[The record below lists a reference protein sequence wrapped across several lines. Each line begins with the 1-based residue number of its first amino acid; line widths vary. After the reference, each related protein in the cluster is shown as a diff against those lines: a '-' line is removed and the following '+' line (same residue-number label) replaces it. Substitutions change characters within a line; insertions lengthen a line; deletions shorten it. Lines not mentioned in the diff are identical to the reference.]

1 MAALSAL
8 VFSLSWWLGLY
19 LLARDPRKPV
29 LAFSAI
35 GLCSFATAVA
45 LDAVRLVTHSALLG
59 HVEIYLVAVPG
70 VAWFAVLVELARPC
84 DTGRV
89 RTGEL
94 LLVGGVGALTLV
106 GATLARSVDGPLR
119 LGHVV
124 MCVVISASTL
134 GAMIAALRR
143 RVQTIP
149 VVGLVITATMFFA
162 LANAILIIPLGV
174 VPSWLALASTGCDVL
189 GLGVAVALWDAFDEG
204 QALRADMLRSFTGA
218 GAVVSLLG
226 GQMLIG
232 IALTRQQTT
241 AQIALTVL
249 LFTSLA
255 IATSVQVLADPLAG
269 LLDRLVFSR
278 SPLLRAHRETLRRT
292 QSALPLVSAD
302 PLDDFDD
309 DTFARLTRRALGHY
323 GDLSKLV
330 ANPLTALP
338 AIDERLAARGA
349 PDQPLERAIE
359 LKALLADRI
368 AAAQTARRRRLRHHR
383 AVALL
388 QLAVFPVRRGCAR
401 LRPER
406 HRRRSGPDRP
416 AGLAVVRHRGAA
428 AVAAQLAERRGPAHC
443 RRFARPGGCLQLAR
457 GDDARRE
464 AAREGAGHRPRRRC
478 AP

>member
-35 GLCSFATAVA
+35 GLCSFAMAVA
-45 LDAVRLVTHSALLG
+45 LDAVRLVTQSALLG
-59 HVEIYLVAVPG
+59 HVEIFLVAIPG
-70 VAWFAVLVELARPC
+70 VAWFAVLVELARPG
-84 DTGRV
+84 DGGRA
-89 RTGEL
+89 RTGEV
-94 LLVGGVGALTLV
+94 LLVGGVAALTLV
-106 GATLARSVDGPLR
+106 GATLAGSVSGPLR
-119 LGHVV
+119 LGHLV
-124 MCVVISASTL
+124 MFAVISTSTL

-143 RVQTIP
+143 RVQKIP
-149 VVGLVITATMFFA
+149 VVGLVITATLFFA

-189 GLGVAVALWDAFDEG
+189 ALGVAVALWDAFDEG

-218 GAVVSLLG
+218 GAVVLLLG

-255 IATSVQVLADPLAG
+255 IVTSVQVLADPLAG

-302 PLDDFDD
+302 PLEDFDE

-330 ANPLTALP
+330 ASPLTALP

-368 AAAQTARRRRLRHHR
+368 ARLKPRDGGDFGTTEQWRYYNALYFPYVVGVRAYAQNATAAGLDATARQAWQWFVTEVPQRSLHNWQN
-383 AVALL
+383 AA
-388 QLAVFPVRRGCAR
+388 AR
-401 LRPER
+401 LIAADLRGR
-406 HRRRSGPDRP
+406 V
-416 AGLAVVRHRGAA
+416 AVSS
-428 AVAAQLAERRGPAHC
+428 
-443 RRFARPGGCLQLAR
+443 
-457 GDDARRE
+457 
-464 AAREGAGHRPRRRC
+464 
-478 AP
+478 

>member
-19 LLARDPRKPV
+19 LLARGPRKPV
-29 LAFSAI
+29 LALAAV

-45 LDAVRLVTHSALLG
+45 LDAVRLVTQSALLG

-84 DTGRV
+84 DTGRA
-89 RTGEL
+89 RTGEV
-94 LLVGGVGALTLV
+94 LLVGGVAALTLI
-106 GATLARSVDGPLR
+106 GATLAGSVNGPLR
-119 LGHVV
+119 LGHLV
-124 MCVVISASTL
+124 MVAVISVSTL
-134 GAMIAALRR
+134 GAMVAALRR
-143 RVQTIP
+143 PAQPIP
-149 VVGLVITATMFFA
+149 VVGLVVIATLFFA

-189 GLGVAVALWDAFDEG
+189 SLGVAVALWDAFDEG
-204 QALRADMLRSFTGA
+204 QALRADMLRSFTGT
-218 GAVVSLLG
+218 GAVAVLLG

-241 AQIALTVL
+241 AQTALTVL

-278 SPLLRAHRETLRRT
+278 SPMLRADRETLRRT
-292 QSALPLVSAD
+292 QSALPLRSAD

-330 ANPLTALP
+330 ASPLTALP
-338 AIDERLAARGA
+338 AVDERLAARSA

-368 AAAQTARRRRLRHHR
+368 ARLKPRDCGDFGTTEQWRYYNSLYFPYVVGVRAYAQNATAAGLDATARQAWQWFVTEVPQRSLHNWQN
-383 AVALL
+383 AA
-388 QLAVFPVRRGCAR
+388 AR
-401 LRPER
+401 LIAADLRGR
-406 HRRRSGPDRP
+406 V
-416 AGLAVVRHRGAA
+416 AVSS
-428 AVAAQLAERRGPAHC
+428 
-443 RRFARPGGCLQLAR
+443 
-457 GDDARRE
+457 
-464 AAREGAGHRPRRRC
+464 
-478 AP
+478 

>member
-70 VAWFAVLVELARPC
+70 VAWFAVLLEIARA
-84 DTGRV
+84 DDNARS
-89 RTGEL
+89 RTGEM
-94 LLVGGVGALTLV
+94 LLVGGAGALMMVGAAMA
-106 GATLARSVDGPLR
+106 GSVSGPLR
-119 LGHVV
+119 PGHLV

-134 GAMIAALRR
+134 GAMTAALRR
-143 RVQTIP
+143 RTRKIP
-149 VVGLVITATMFFA
+149 LVGLVITATLFFA

-174 VPSWLALASTGCDVL
+174 VPSWLALASTSCDVL
-189 GLGVAVALWDAFDEG
+189 SLGVAVALWDAFDEG
-204 QALRADMLRSFTGA
+204 QALRADMLRSFTGT
-218 GAVVSLLG
+218 GMVVALLG
-226 GQMLIG
+226 GQILIG
-232 IALTRQQTT
+232 IALTQHEKT
-241 AQIALTVL
+241 ALTALTVL

-255 IATSVQVLADPLAG
+255 IASSVQVLADPLAG

-278 SPLLRAHRETLRRT
+278 SPMLRADRETLRRT
-292 QSALPLVSAD
+292 QSALPLRSAD
-302 PLDDFDD
+302 PLDDFDE

-330 ANPLTALP
+330 ASPLTALP

-368 AAAQTARRRRLRHHR
+368 ARLKPRDGGDFGTTEQWRYYNALYFPYVVGVRAYAQNATAAGLDATARRAWQWFVTEVPQRSLHNWQN
-383 AVALL
+383 AA
-388 QLAVFPVRRGCAR
+388 AR
-401 LRPER
+401 LIAADLRGR
-406 HRRRSGPDRP
+406 V
-416 AGLAVVRHRGAA
+416 AVSS
-428 AVAAQLAERRGPAHC
+428 
-443 RRFARPGGCLQLAR
+443 
-457 GDDARRE
+457 
-464 AAREGAGHRPRRRC
+464 
-478 AP
+478 

>member
-84 DTGRV
+84 DSGRA

-232 IALTRQQTT
+232 IALTREQAT
-241 AQIALTVL
+241 AQIALTGL
-249 LFTSLA
+249 RFTSLA
-255 IATSVQVLADPLAG
+255 IASAVQVLADPLAV

-330 ANPLTALP
+330 ANQLTALP
-338 AIDERLAARGA
+338 AIDQRLAARGA

-368 AAAQTARRRRLRHHR
+368 AALKPRDGGDFGTTEQWRYYNSLYFPYVVGVRAYAQNATAAGLDATARQAWQWFVTEVPQRSLHNWQN
-383 AVALL
+383 AA
-388 QLAVFPVRRGCAR
+388 AR
-401 LRPER
+401 LIAADLRGR
-406 HRRRSGPDRP
+406 V
-416 AGLAVVRHRGAA
+416 AVSS
-428 AVAAQLAERRGPAHC
+428 
-443 RRFARPGGCLQLAR
+443 
-457 GDDARRE
+457 
-464 AAREGAGHRPRRRC
+464 
-478 AP
+478 